1 MAPTQA
7 SASRWTHAFLL
18 AVAVWLVGMA
28 GGYAV
33 VQAARDLPTDLPA
46 PDLAE
51 DERKAS
57 GPATPAFG
65 AAPESDAGLVA
76 FIFRRNLSVYVWI
89 LAGLLSA
96 GAVTFVVLLANGI
109 MLGHTIGLA
118 SATGIAPATLSSLLL
133 PHGVLE
139 VGTFC
144 IAGAVGFQGF
154 RIATD
159 WGRHGWSTVRS
170 LRLGLVLAYGTLA
183 LAVAAVL
190 ETFVTGALAE
200 AMGLH
205 SASG

>member
-1 MAPTQA
+1 
-7 SASRWTHAFLL
+7 
-18 AVAVWLVGMA
+18 MA

-33 VQAARDLPTDLPA
+33 VQAASDLPSALPA
-46 PDLAE
+46 PAPVE
-51 DERKAS
+51 VEGNA
-57 GPATPAFG
+57 GVHGMAAHGT
-65 AAPESDAGLVA
+65 APESDAALVA
-76 FIFRRNLSVYVWI
+76 FIFRRNLSVYIWI

-118 SATGIAPATLSSLLL
+118 YATGVAPTTLSNLLV

-154 RIATD
+154 RIASD
-159 WGRHGWSTVRS
+159 WGRSGWSAVRS
-170 LRLGLVLAYGTLA
+170 LRLGLVLAYGVLA

-200 AMGLH
+200 AMGVH
-205 SASG
+205 

>member
-1 MAPTQA
+1 MATTVDNA
-7 SASRWTHAFLL
+7 TRWTSAFLL
-18 AVAVWLVGMA
+18 AVVVWVAGMA

-33 VQAARDLPTDLPA
+33 VQMASDLPSELPA
-46 PDLAE
+46 PATTVEGARDPSA
-51 DERKAS
+51 DVTPMHGVA
-57 GPATPAFG
+57 PA
-65 AAPESDAGLVA
+65 SDAGLLA
-76 FIFRRNLSVYVWI
+76 FIFGRNLGVYVWI

-118 SATGIAPATLSSLLL
+118 HAAGLSPTTLINLLL

-154 RIATD
+154 RIAVD
-159 WGRHGWSTVRS
+159 WERSGWSGVRS

-200 AMGLH
+200 AMRGR
-205 SASG
+205 